1 MENKIMNRWM
11 RVGLWI
17 LAGAVLF
24 GAVFVAGR
32 KFLAGNESV
41 NNDKGQILKGQV
53 MKYDAA
59 SLIVAIDGYG
69 EMYFSDLSSVSVWV
83 IKDDGN
89 GERPQK
95 TDWSK
100 ITVGQRV
107 SLSMDKSGQKLIS
120 VIILTKP

>member
-59 SLIVAIDGYG
+59 SLIVAIDGDG
-69 EMYFSDLSSVSVWV
+69 EMYFSDLTSVSVWV
-83 IKDDGN
+83 IKDDGK